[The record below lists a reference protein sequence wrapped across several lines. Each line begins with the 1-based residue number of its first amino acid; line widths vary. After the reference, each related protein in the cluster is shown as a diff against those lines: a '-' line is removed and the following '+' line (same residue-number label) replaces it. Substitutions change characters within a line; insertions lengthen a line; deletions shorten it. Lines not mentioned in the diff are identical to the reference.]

1 RRPDRDLLFPGLDLD
16 IDVRKRYLMAQ
27 RYQFRC
33 SFCSLNACDPCDLK
47 WVSFW
52 VSAFANNVQCRLRNA
67 DERGSCCF
75 AGGRGLFGN
84 IHHPDVSCVVI
95 MRQFIHKKRTSAT
108 SPSLKVVNFG
118 TMTKASAFAN
128 ETRSDDPIHG
138 SGTAINLPSAELA
151 SRAGK

>member
-1 RRPDRDLLFPGLDLD
+1 MDRIVGPRFVRECRGFGHRSEIDYLQRRRCRGCPF
-16 IDVRKRYLMAQ
+16 LMNKLSHYDDA
-27 RYQFRC
+27 
-33 SFCSLNACDPCDLK
+33 
-47 WVSFW
+47 
-52 VSAFANNVQCRLRNA
+52 
-67 DERGSCCF
+67 
-75 AGGRGLFGN
+75 GN
-84 IHHPDVSCVVI
+84 IHHPDVSGVVI